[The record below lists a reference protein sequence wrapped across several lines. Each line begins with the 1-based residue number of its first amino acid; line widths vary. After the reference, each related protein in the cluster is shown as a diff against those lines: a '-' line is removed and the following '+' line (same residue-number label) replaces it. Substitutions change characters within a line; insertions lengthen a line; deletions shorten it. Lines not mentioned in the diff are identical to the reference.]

1 MLDVIITEDEHWDE
15 EKEEFI
21 PAFPPVKL
29 TLEHSLLSL
38 SKWESKWHKPY
49 LQGNLSKDET
59 VDYIRCMT
67 ITQGVHLEVYDHIDD
82 HVINRVADYIGD
94 PMTATWFTDDKVKNG
109 QAPARGSLRGEV
121 ITSELLYYYMFSCGI
136 PKECEK
142 WHLNRLITLIRVFG
156 EKNKPPKKQ
165 STRDL
170 ISQYASLNAQRKAKL
185 GTRG

>member
-1 MLDVIITEDEHWDE
+1 
-15 EKEEFI
+15 
-21 PAFPPVKL
+21 
-29 TLEHSLLSL
+29 
-38 SKWESKWHKPY
+38 
-49 LQGNLSKDET
+49 
-59 VDYIRCMT
+59 
-67 ITQGVHLEVYDHIDD
+67 
-82 HVINRVADYIGD
+82 
-94 PMTATWFTDDKVKNG
+94 MTATWFTDDKTKNG